1 MRAFSILLNIIELFL
16 TSPSLEDVT
25 AEILEKIGIFLNA
38 DRSYWFKVFSLKEEI
53 YSSLVAEWTREGIS
67 PQINNPKLQF
77 FPHESQGLFKDISR
91 NKYFMGKVSDI
102 KNPILREELKAQD
115 IKAILVVPVYIEN
128 EYLGFI
134 GLDRV
139 RGDDLWSEDEIE
151 FLRISAYLFGV
162 FLSRYK
168 TKRELD
174 NVTLHLD
181 TLLNSFPDIIII
193 KDKERRWLFAN
204 NFTLEF
210 FGLNSIDYKGRTNE
224 ELVRYLKDEAFKE
237 GFKRGSESDT
247 ELLKTKKPIQ
257 YISRYT
263 FSDGREFFF
272 EARKVPVYDTKKEL
286 RGILS
291 IARDVT
297 EEVKIKKQIE
307 KDEKLKSL
315 GRMAGNIAHDLNN
328 ILTAIMGSASILEKK
343 APDEL
348 KKYVDSILRASEE
361 AKNLANQMLS
371 YAGSRMLEEEVI
383 NLGEEVLRVGEFLR
397 TSISKDIIFT
407 IDVPEDKIYI
417 KGNRGQIQQIVTN
430 LVINANDVISKKG
443 AKITL
448 KVSKEEIY
456 PPLSSDFIV
465 PSDFKGGE
473 YAVIEVTDEGP
484 GIPESIKS
492 HLFEPFYST
501 KGMGRGLG
509 LFSVFG
515 IVKGYDGAIFLKTE
529 EGVGTTFR
537 IYLPLT
543 SPQEEKVTKNEKE
556 RLDEKRSKILIVD
569 DEPYIRDVLGEMLSL
584 LGYESFSAESGKVA
598 LEILHNHP
606 DIKLAIIDYSM
617 PEMNGLELLKK
628 IREKDPGIK
637 VVFSSGYTKED
648 IRDVATGD
656 LITFLQKPYSI
667 ENLKK
672 AINKLFP
679 SK

>member
-247 ELLKTKKPIQ
+247 ELLKTKN
-257 YISRYT
+257 
-263 FSDGREFFF
+263 
-272 EARKVPVYDTKKEL
+272 
-286 RGILS
+286 LS
-291 IARDVT
+291 
-297 EEVKIKKQIE
+297 
-307 KDEKLKSL
+307 
-315 GRMAGNIAHDLNN
+315 NI
-328 ILTAIMGSASILEKK
+328 
-343 APDEL
+343 
-348 KKYVDSILRASEE
+348 
-361 AKNLANQMLS
+361 
-371 YAGSRMLEEEVI
+371 
-383 NLGEEVLRVGEFLR
+383 
-397 TSISKDIIFT
+397 
-407 IDVPEDKIYI
+407 
-417 KGNRGQIQQIVTN
+417 
-430 LVINANDVISKKG
+430 
-443 AKITL
+443 
-448 KVSKEEIY
+448 
-456 PPLSSDFIV
+456 
-465 PSDFKGGE
+465 
-473 YAVIEVTDEGP
+473 
-484 GIPESIKS
+484 
-492 HLFEPFYST
+492 
-501 KGMGRGLG
+501 
-509 LFSVFG
+509 
-515 IVKGYDGAIFLKTE
+515 
-529 EGVGTTFR
+529 
-537 IYLPLT
+537 
-543 SPQEEKVTKNEKE
+543 
-556 RLDEKRSKILIVD
+556 
-569 DEPYIRDVLGEMLSL
+569 
-584 LGYESFSAESGKVA
+584 
-598 LEILHNHP
+598 
-606 DIKLAIIDYSM
+606 
-617 PEMNGLELLKK
+617 
-628 IREKDPGIK
+628 
-637 VVFSSGYTKED
+637 
-648 IRDVATGD
+648 
-656 LITFLQKPYSI
+656 
-667 ENLKK
+667 
-672 AINKLFP
+672 
-679 SK
+679 

>member
-1 MRAFSILLNIIELFL
+1 MHAFSILLSIIESFL
-16 TSPSLEDVT
+16 MSPSLEGIIT
-25 AEILEKIGIFLNA
+25 EILEKIGIFLNA
-38 DRSYWFKVFSLKEEI
+38 DRAYWFKVFSLKGEI
-53 YSSLVAEWTREGIS
+53 YSSLAAEWTKEGVP
-67 PQINNPKLQF
+67 PQINNPKLQL
-77 FPHESQGLFKDISR
+77 FPHETQGLFKVISK

-102 KNPILREELKAQD
+102 ENPILREELKAQD
-115 IKAILVVPVYIEN
+115 IKAVLLVPVFIED

-139 RGDDLWSEDEIE
+139 RGDDLWSEGEIE
-151 FLRISAYLFGV
+151 FLKISAYLFGI

-168 TKRELD
+168 TKSELD

-193 KDKERRWLFAN
+193 KDKEKRWLFAN

-210 FGLNSIDYKGRTNE
+210 FGLTNIDYKGKTNE
-224 ELVRYLKDEAFKE
+224 KLVKYLKDESLKEAFE
-237 GFKRGSESDT
+237 RGSRSDT

-263 FSDGREFFF
+263 LSDGREFFF

-286 RGILS
+286 QGILS
-291 IARDVT
+291 IARDIT

-343 APDEL
+343 VPEAL
-348 KKYVDSILRASEE
+348 KKYVDSVLRASEE

-371 YAGSRMLEEEVI
+371 YAGSRMLEEEI
-383 NLGEEVLRVGEFLR
+383 IDLGEEVLRVGEFLR
-397 TSISKDIIFT
+397 TSISKDIVFT
-407 IDVPEDKIYI
+407 IDVPKDKIYI

-443 AKITL
+443 AKIIL
-448 KVSKEEIY
+448 KVYKEEIY

-465 PSDFKGGE
+465 PSDFEGGE

-484 GIPESIKS
+484 GMPESVRS

-515 IVKGYDGAIFLKTE
+515 IVKGYNGAIFLKTK
-529 EGVGTTFR
+529 EGVGTTFK
-537 IYLPLT
+537 IYLPLASSQSEKT
-543 SPQEEKVTKNEKE
+543 PQDEQVETKNK
-556 RLDEKRSKILIVD
+556 KIKILIVD
-569 DEPYIRDVLGEMLSL
+569 DEPYIRDVLKEMLL
-584 LGYESFSAESGKVA
+584 ILGYEVFSAESGKIG
-598 LEILHNHP
+598 LDILHDHP
-606 DIKLAIIDYSM
+606 DVKLAIIDYSM

-628 IREKDPGIK
+628 IREKDPKIK
-637 VVFSSGYTKED
+637 VVFSSGYAKED
-648 IRDVATGD
+648 IKDVTTGD
-656 LITFLQKPYSI
+656 VITFLQKPYSI

-672 AINKLFP
+672 AINKLFS